1 MPSVSL
7 RSCSLCLL
15 HVPDVLA
22 AVLPCLLSLSPFSA
36 RLGGRASKTTNHF
49 KSHVDVLN

>member
-22 AVLPCLLSLSPFSA
+22 AVLPCLPTFAFLALLVSSWREGKP
-36 RLGGRASKTTNHF
+36 NHF